1 MSRSEFFSEED
12 FPERVKRRKGEKRE
26 KRQKQKEKEGDKG
39 ENHQKKRSGS
49 DFRQGENRKR
59 RRKSERGNGRF
70 RENFARRNFRPCR
83 RRGKRMQSYGAFRFR
98 GRNTGYGGRSP
109 DGEK

>member
-1 MSRSEFFSEED
+1 MRYMSRSEFFSEED

-49 DFRQGENRKR
+49 DFRQGEN
-59 RRKSERGNGRF
+59 
-70 RENFARRNFRPCR
+70 
-83 RRGKRMQSYGAFRFR
+83 
-98 GRNTGYGGRSP
+98 
-109 DGEK
+109 